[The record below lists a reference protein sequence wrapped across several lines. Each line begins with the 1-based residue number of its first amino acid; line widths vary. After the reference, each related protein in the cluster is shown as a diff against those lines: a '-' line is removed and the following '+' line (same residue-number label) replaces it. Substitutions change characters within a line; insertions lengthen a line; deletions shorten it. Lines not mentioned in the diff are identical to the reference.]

1 MGALI
6 VKNVS
11 ILSKELKKNKKVP
24 DPIELVSDPCQC
36 MNYWYGISIV
46 TNIRTSILAG
56 IMLYGKSW
64 VQSKISNFYKH
75 VVMYRTTL
83 VILKEKR
90 KKEVRKGDI
99 YCYVPI
105 VRRYEAWSG
114 IENWIGEES
123 LKIERTQAG
132 RGCSGVDCVNVN

>member
-56 IMLYGKSW
+56 IMLYGKS
-64 VQSKISNFYKH
+64 
-75 VVMYRTTL
+75 
-83 VILKEKR
+83 
-90 KKEVRKGDI
+90 
-99 YCYVPI
+99 
-105 VRRYEAWSG
+105 
-114 IENWIGEES
+114 
-123 LKIERTQAG
+123 
-132 RGCSGVDCVNVN
+132 